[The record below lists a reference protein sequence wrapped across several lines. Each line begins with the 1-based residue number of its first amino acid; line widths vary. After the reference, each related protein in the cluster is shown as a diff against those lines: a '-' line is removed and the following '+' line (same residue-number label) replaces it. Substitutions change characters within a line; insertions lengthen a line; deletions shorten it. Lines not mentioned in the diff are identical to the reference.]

1 MQLLMI
7 ILFEYQLI
15 LTHCAEQWP
24 PRPTTCIRTDT
35 DHDLL
40 LCFLGGENSDTPILQ
55 KLEKRKETTTIL
67 TFASDQG
74 SDDGLTKVFFFILC
88 NIYNIFSAAFLRP
101 RLQKTRCCNQPS
113 SNHRVQIACR
123 YSELRISPPHSVCL
137 SFVYFFTRVFHF
149 NEISFNMFAKANSS
163 LEIKGWQ
170 GLEIQQS

>member
-1 MQLLMI
+1 MI
-7 ILFEYQLI
+7 ILYEYLTRNQLI

-40 LCFLGGENSDTPILQ
+40 LCFFGGEQRYSYNYRSQ
-55 KLEKRKETTTIL
+55 KKKRDSL

-137 SFVYFFTRVFHF
+137 SFVYFFY
-149 NEISFNMFAKANSS
+149 
-163 LEIKGWQ
+163 Q
-170 GLEIQQS
+170 GFPF